1 MVLPVNSFFEVF
13 NSLLFHFQV
22 SALSFSENGS
32 FFVTVGVRH
41 VKFWYFDTESNKS
54 KVRKTLIYKKRQY
67 KFKSNTCKELF
78 KILWSIHK
86 LLQKGVDI
94 LLLAN
99 TP

>member
-1 MVLPVNSFFEVF
+1 MFSERGKGKQGNGLISANFPLI

-54 KVRKTLIYKKRQY
+54 KVRKTFIFKK
-67 KFKSNTCKELF
+67 
-78 KILWSIHK
+78 I
-86 LLQKGVDI
+86 
-94 LLLAN
+94 
-99 TP
+99 